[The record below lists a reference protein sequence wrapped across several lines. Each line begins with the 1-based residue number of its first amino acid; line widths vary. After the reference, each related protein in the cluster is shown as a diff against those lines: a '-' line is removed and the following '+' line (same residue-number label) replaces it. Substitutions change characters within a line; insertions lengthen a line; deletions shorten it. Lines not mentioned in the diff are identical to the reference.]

1 MIEFRLRYSIYLTK
15 ESMSTSRNKSEFY
28 NLSATSLQGK
38 EVNMED
44 FKGKVVLVVNTASHC
59 GFTPQY
65 EGLENLYKK
74 YKDEGLVILG
84 FPCNQFGNQEPG
96 GKEEIEQGCL
106 INYGV
111 SFPMM
116 EKVDVN
122 GNNAHPVFQYLK
134 SELGG
139 LLGSRVKWNFTKFLI
154 DASGKPVKRYAPI
167 TKPEKITPDIERLL
181 QKTEVTPDTLE
192 QANK

>member
-1 MIEFRLRYSIYLTK
+1 
-15 ESMSTSRNKSEFY
+15 MSKSQNKSEFY

-74 YKDEGLVILG
+74 YKDEGLVVLG

-154 DASGKPVKRYAPI
+154 DADGKPVKRYAPI

-181 QKTEVTPDTLE
+181 QKTAVSPDTLE

>member
-1 MIEFRLRYSIYLTK
+1 
-15 ESMSTSRNKSEFY
+15 MSRSQNNSEFY

-38 EVNMED
+38 EVDMDD

-122 GNNAHPVFQYLK
+122 GPNAHPVFQYLK

-154 DASGKPVKRYAPI
+154 DANGKPVKRYAPI

-181 QKTEVTPDTLE
+181 QKTQVTPDRVE